1 MRTAPTQET
10 FGIQYPAVTEATSIK
25 DSIRLQGITLEGT
38 MFGSSN
44 DSELIGV
51 GHSPLGHP
59 QLLSTDAPQ
68 NYLTTQGESHEL
80 NTTIMLRLLFD
91 KDTNV
96 IALELQSTPS
106 ELI

>member
-1 MRTAPTQET
+1 
-10 FGIQYPAVTEATSIK
+10 
-25 DSIRLQGITLEGT
+25 